1 MGDIINITGAQPGAE
16 AQGLGGQVMP
26 PEDVI
31 TREQLQEFSRV
42 LHEYKVGKASTE
54 RRMIAAEQWWKLH
67 NQPEEEKAGNQMYRG
82 FRSRSSWLHNVIV
95 NKHAD
100 AVESYPEPNIL
111 PREEGDKQEAKMLS
125 AIVPCVLEQN
135 AFDATWSDAMWAKM
149 KYGTC
154 VYKITW
160 DSGKLNGLGDI
171 SIERV
176 NVLNLFWEPGI
187 TDIQKSRYVYHTELM
202 DNEALEEQ
210 YPPAA
215 RAAQGQRLL
224 CVEVSVRRQRAD
236 RPEKHGDRR
245 VLPSRRRAALL
256 QVHRRHR
263 AVRDGK

>member
-1 MGDIINITGAQPGAE
+1 MDEIRIQGAQPGTE
-16 AQGLGGQVMP
+16 AQALGGQVMP

-160 DSGKLNGLGDI
+160 DSGKLGGLGDI

-210 YPPAA
+210 YPQL
-215 RAAQGQRLL
+215 RGQLKGN
-224 CVEVSVRRQRAD
+224 D
-236 RPEKHGDRR
+236 F
-245 VLPSRRRAALL
+245 
-256 QVHRRHR
+256 
-263 AVRDGK
+263 

>member
-1 MGDIINITGAQPGAE
+1 MDNIAISGAQPGTE
-16 AQGLGGQVMP
+16 AQALGGQVMP

-160 DSGKLNGLGDI
+160 DSGKLGGLGLVAVLDRDDDAGAGAGRLELVA
-171 SIERV
+171 SRDQTLHHRLVEGGRNAQDLAGGLHLGAEHRV
-176 NVLNLFWEPGI
+176 N
-187 TDIQKSRYVYHTELM
+187 
-202 DNEALEEQ
+202 
-210 YPPAA
+210 
-215 RAAQGQRLL
+215 
-224 CVEVSVRRQRAD
+224 
-236 RPEKHGDRR
+236 
-245 VLPSRRRAALL
+245 
-256 QVHRRHR
+256 
-263 AVRDGK
+263 AVQL

>member
-1 MGDIINITGAQPGAE
+1 MDEIRIQGAD
-16 AQGLGGQVMP
+16 AQALGGQVMP

-67 NQPEEEKAGNQMYRG
+67 NQPEEEKAGNQLYRG

-100 AVESYPEPNIL
+100 AVEAYPEPNIL
-111 PREEGDKQEAKMLS
+111 PREEGDKQEAKTLS

-160 DSGKLNGLGDI
+160 DSGKLGA
-171 SIERV
+171 SA
-176 NVLNLFWEPGI
+176 
-187 TDIQKSRYVYHTELM
+187 TS
-202 DNEALEEQ
+202 ASS
-210 YPPAA
+210 A
-215 RAAQGQRLL
+215 
-224 CVEVSVRRQRAD
+224 
-236 RPEKHGDRR
+236 
-245 VLPSRRRAALL
+245 
-256 QVHRRHR
+256 
-263 AVRDGK
+263 